1 MSSSETFYW
10 HDYETSGADA
20 TLDRPWQF
28 AGVRTNADLEI
39 IGEPLTLYARPT
51 PDRLPHPA
59 AIRVTGITPQLAA
72 EQGLPEAAFIIRIQQ
87 ELAQPK
93 TCGIGYNSIRFDD
106 EITRFALWR
115 SLRDP
120 YGREW
125 QNGNSRWD
133 LLDVTRAFRALRP
146 AGIEWPVRDDGF
158 SSFRL
163 EDLTAANGIEHG
175 AAHDAMADVV
185 ATIEIAKL
193 LKRCDEHLF
202 DTLYRQRTKRAVSA
216 LVNLDDLTP
225 LVHVSGMFGGAR
237 HNLALVVPVAW
248 HPTNNSELI
257 CVDLGKSPDFLEQ
270 PAEIVREHLFTPQI
284 DLPDGVE
291 RPPIKTIRLNRAPVL
306 LPTHWVAGEV
316 AVSLGLDGDLHR
328 QHLSLLRA
336 ARAADPAGFV
346 SRFQDLWQERI
357 FPERSDPDQLLYD
370 GFVSDGD
377 RSLCDQAIAEDPAAL
392 AGQSFPFADQRL
404 PEMLFRYRARNFP
417 DTLSDEE
424 AAQWREHCQLQWQE
438 GSFSLAQFET
448 ELAEERARPEVTE
461 ITLAALNQLEEWVR
475 ALSVE
480 G

>member
-1 MSSSETFYW
+1 MTP
-10 HDYETSGADA
+10 TVGSGK
-20 TLDRPWQF
+20 T
-28 AGVRTNADLEI
+28 
-39 IGEPLTLYARPT
+39 
-51 PDRLPHPA
+51 
-59 AIRVTGITPQLAA
+59 AIVA
-72 EQGLPEAAFIIRIQQ
+72 E
-87 ELAQPK
+87 
-93 TCGIGYNSIRFDD
+93 
-106 EITRFALWR
+106 
-115 SLRDP
+115 
-120 YGREW
+120 
-125 QNGNSRWD
+125 D

-146 AGIEWPVRDDGF
+146 AGIEWPEREDGF
-158 SSFRL
+158 TSFRL

-193 LKRCDEHLF
+193 LKHCDEGLF
-202 DTLYRQRTKRAVSA
+202 DTLHRQRTKRTVSG
-216 LVNLDDLTP
+216 LVNLDELTP

-248 HPTNNSELI
+248 HPKNNSELI
-257 CVDLGKSPDFLEQ
+257 CVDLGKAPDFLEQ
-270 PAEIVREHLFTPQI
+270 PVETLRQHLFTRQA
-284 DLPDGVE
+284 DLPEGVE

-316 AVSLGLDGDLHR
+316 AESLGLDGDLHR
-328 QHLSLLRA
+328 RHLSLLRE
-336 ARAADPAGFV
+336 ARANDPAGFA
-346 SRFQDLWQERI
+346 SRFQGLWQEQS

-392 AGQSFPFADQRL
+392 TSQTFPFADQRL

>member
-72 EQGLPEAAFIIRIQQ
+72 ERGLPEAAFIACIHQ

-125 QNGNSRWD
+125 QHGNSRWD

-146 AGIEWPVRDDGF
+146 AGIEWPLKEDGF
-158 SSFRL
+158 TSFRL
-163 EDLTAANGIEHG
+163 EDLTAANDIEHS

-193 LKRCDEHLF
+193 LKRCDEGLF
-202 DTLYRQRTKRAVSA
+202 DTLYRQRTKRTVSGM
-216 LVNLDDLTP
+216 VNLHELTP
-225 LVHVSGMFGGAR
+225 LVNVSGMFGGAR

-257 CVDLGKSPDFLEQ
+257 CVDLGKAPAFLEQ
-270 PAEIVREHLFTPQI
+270 SAETVRHHLFTRQAE
-284 DLPDGVE
+284 LPEGVE

-306 LPTHWVAGEV
+306 LATQWVAGEV
-316 AVSLGLDGDLHR
+316 AESLGLDGDLHR
-328 QHLSLLRA
+328 RHLSLLRE
-336 ARAADPAGFV
+336 ARANDPAGFV
-346 SRFQDLWQERI
+346 SRFQSLWQEQN

-377 RSLCDQAIAEDPAAL
+377 RSLCDQAIAEVPAAL
-392 AGQSFPFADQRL
+392 TSQSFLFADQRL

-417 DTLSDEE
+417 DTLNDAEI
-424 AAQWREHCQLQWQE
+424 AQWREHCQLQWQE
-438 GSFSLAQFET
+438 GSFPLAQFEA

-461 ITLAALNQLEEWVR
+461 TTLTALNQLEEWAR

>member
-1 MSSSETFYW
+1 M
-10 HDYETSGADA
+10 
-20 TLDRPWQF
+20 DRPWQF

-72 EQGLPEAAFIIRIQQ
+72 ERGLPEAAFIACIHQ

-125 QNGNSRWD
+125 QHGNSRWD

-146 AGIEWPVRDDGF
+146 AGIEWPLKEDGF
-158 SSFRL
+158 TSFRL
-163 EDLTAANGIEHG
+163 EDLTAANDIEHS

-193 LKRCDEHLF
+193 LKRCDEGLF
-202 DTLYRQRTKRAVSA
+202 DTLYRQRTKRTVSGM
-216 LVNLDDLTP
+216 VNLDELTP

-257 CVDLGKSPDFLEQ
+257 CVDLGKAPAFLEQ
-270 PAEIVREHLFTPQI
+270 SVEAVRHHLFTRQAE
-284 DLPDGVE
+284 LPEGVE

-306 LPTHWVAGEV
+306 LATQWVAGEV
-316 AVSLGLDGDLHR
+316 AESLGLDGDLHR
-328 QHLSLLRA
+328 RHLSLLRE
-336 ARAADPAGFV
+336 ARANDPAGFV
-346 SRFQDLWQERI
+346 SRFQSLWQEQN

-392 AGQSFPFADQRL
+392 TSQSFPFADQRL

-417 DTLSDEE
+417 DTLNDAEI
-424 AAQWREHCQLQWQE
+424 AQWREHCQLQWQE
-438 GSFSLAQFET
+438 GSFPLAQFEA

-461 ITLAALNQLEEWVR
+461 TTLTALNQLEEWAR

>member
-1 MSSSETFYW
+1 MSSPETFYW
-10 HDYETSGADA
+10 HDYETSGADV

-59 AIRVTGITPQLAA
+59 AIRITGITPQLAA
-72 EQGLPEAAFIIRIQQ
+72 ERGLPEAAFIARIHH
-87 ELAQPK
+87 ELAHPK

-146 AGIEWPVRDDGF
+146 AGIEWPLRENGF
-158 SSFRL
+158 TSFRL

-193 LKRCDEHLF
+193 LKRCDEGLF
-202 DTLYRQRTKRAVSA
+202 DTLHRHRTKRAVSG
-216 LVNLDDLTP
+216 LVNLDELTP
-225 LVHVSGMFGGAR
+225 LVHVSGIFGGAR

-257 CVDLGKSPDFLEQ
+257 CVDLGKAPDFVEQ
-270 PAEIVREHLFTPQI
+270 PAETVRQHLFTRQAE
-284 DLPDGVE
+284 LPEGVE
-291 RPPIKTIRLNRAPVL
+291 KPPIKTIRLNRAPVL

-316 AVSLGLDGDLHR
+316 AESLGLDGDLHR
-328 QHLSLLRA
+328 RHLSLMRET
-336 ARAADPAGFV
+336 RFNDPAAFV
-346 SRFQDLWQERI
+346 SRFQNLWQEQS

-370 GFVSDGD
+370 GLVTDGD

-392 AGQSFPFADQRL
+392 TSQSFPFVDQRL

-417 DTLSDEE
+417 DTLNDAET
-424 AAQWREHCQLQWQE
+424 AKWREHCQLQWQE
-438 GSFSLAQFET
+438 GAFPLAQFDA
-448 ELAEERARPEVTE
+448 ELAQERARPEVTE
-461 ITLAALNQLEEWVR
+461 TTLTALNQLEEWVR

>member
-1 MSSSETFYW
+1 
-10 HDYETSGADA
+10 
-20 TLDRPWQF
+20 LDRPWQF

-39 IGEPLTLYARPT
+39 IGKPLTLYARPT

-72 EQGLPEAAFIIRIQQ
+72 ERGLPEAAFIARIHQ
-87 ELAQPK
+87 ELAHPK
-93 TCGIGYNSIRFDD
+93 TCGVGYNSIRFDD

-146 AGIEWPVRDDGF
+146 AGIEWPVREGGF
-158 SSFRL
+158 TSFRL

-175 AAHDAMADVV
+175 AAHDAMADVM

-193 LKRCDEHLF
+193 LKRCDEGLF
-202 DTLYRQRTKRAVSA
+202 DTLHRQRIKRTVSG
-216 LVNLDDLTP
+216 LVNLDELTP
-225 LVHVSGMFGGAR
+225 LVHVSGMFGGTR
-237 HNLALVVPVAW
+237 HNLALVAPVAW
-248 HPTNNSELI
+248 HPRNNSELI
-257 CVDLGKSPDFLEQ
+257 CVDLGKAPDFLEQ
-270 PAEIVREHLFTPQI
+270 HTETVRQHLLTRQAE
-284 DLPDGVE
+284 LPEGVE

-316 AVSLGLDGDLHR
+316 AESLGLDGDLHR
-328 QHLSLLRA
+328 RHLSLLRE
-336 ARAADPAGFV
+336 ARANDPAGFV
-346 SRFQDLWQERI
+346 SRFQDLWQEQS
-357 FPERSDPDQLLYD
+357 FPEWSDPDQLLYD

-392 AGQSFPFADQRL
+392 TSQSFPFTDQRL

-417 DTLSDEE
+417 DTLNDAET
-424 AAQWREHCQLQWQE
+424 AQWREHCQLQWQE
-438 GSFSLAQFET
+438 GSFPLTQFEA
-448 ELAEERARPEVTE
+448 ELAEERVRPEVTE
-461 ITLAALNQLEEWVR
+461 TILTALNQLEEWVR
-475 ALSVE
+475 ALSV
-480 G
+480 

>member
-1 MSSSETFYW
+1 
-10 HDYETSGADA
+10 
-20 TLDRPWQF
+20 
-28 AGVRTNADLEI
+28 
-39 IGEPLTLYARPT
+39 
-51 PDRLPHPA
+51 
-59 AIRVTGITPQLAA
+59 VTGITPQLAA
-72 EQGLPEAAFIIRIQQ
+72 ERGLPEVAFIARIHQ

-133 LLDVTRAFRALRP
+133 LLDVTRAYRALRP
-146 AGIEWPVRDDGF
+146 AGVEWPVREDGF
-158 SSFRL
+158 TSFRL

-193 LKRCDEHLF
+193 LRRCDKNLF
-202 DTLYRQRTKRAVSA
+202 DTLHRQRTKRAVSA
-216 LVNLDDLTP
+216 LVNLDELTP
-225 LVHVSGMFGGAR
+225 LAHVSGMFGGAR

-248 HPTNNSELI
+248 HPTNNSEVI

-270 PAEIVREHLFTPQI
+270 PTDTVRQHLFSPQAE
-284 DLPDGVE
+284 LPDGVE

-306 LPTHWVAGEV
+306 LPTQWVAGAV
-316 AVSLGLDGDLHR
+316 AESLGLDGDLHR
-328 QHLSLLRA
+328 RHLSLLRE

-346 SRFQDLWQERI
+346 TRFQSLWRAQS
-357 FPERSDPDQLLYD
+357 FPERSDPDQLLYN
-370 GFVSDGD
+370 GFVRDGD
-377 RSLCDQAIAEDPAAL
+377 RSLCDRAIAEDPAAL
-392 AGQSFPFADQRL
+392 GSQSFPFADQRL

-417 DTLSDEE
+417 HTLNDAE
-424 AAQWREHCQLQWQE
+424 AAQWREHCQSQWQE
-438 GSFSLAQFET
+438 GSFSLTQFQA

-461 ITLAALNQLEEWVR
+461 NTLTALNQLEEWVR

>member
-1 MSSSETFYW
+1 MSLSETFYW

-59 AIRVTGITPQLAA
+59 AIRVTGITPQLAV
-72 EQGLPEAAFIIRIQQ
+72 ERGLPEAAFIARVHQ

-146 AGIEWPVRDDGF
+146 AGIQWPLREDGF
-158 SSFRL
+158 TSFRL
-163 EDLTAANGIEHG
+163 GDLTAANGVEHG

-193 LKRCDEHLF
+193 LKRCDEGLF
-202 DTLYRQRTKRAVSA
+202 DTLHRQRTKRAVRG
-216 LVNLDDLTP
+216 LVNLDELTP
-225 LVHVSGMFGGAR
+225 LIHVSGVFGGAR

-248 HPTNNSELI
+248 HPKNNSELI
-257 CVDLGKSPDFLEQ
+257 CVDLGKAPDFLEQ
-270 PAEIVREHLFTPQI
+270 PTETLRQHLFTRQADPPE
-284 DLPDGVE
+284 DVE
-291 RPPIKTIRLNRAPVL
+291 RPPIETIRLNRAPVL

-316 AVSLGLDGDLHR
+316 AESLGLDGDLHR
-328 QHLSLLRA
+328 RHLSLLRE
-336 ARAADPAGFV
+336 ARANDPAGFV
-346 SRFQDLWQERI
+346 SRFQDLWREQS
-357 FPERSDPDQLLYD
+357 FPEWSDPDQGLYD

-377 RSLCDQAIAEDPAAL
+377 RSLCDQAIAKDPAAL
-392 AGQSFPFADQRL
+392 TGQSFPFADQRL

-417 DTLSDEE
+417 DTLNDAET
-424 AAQWREHCQLQWQE
+424 AQWREHCQLQWQK
-438 GSFSLAQFET
+438 GSFPLAQFDS

-461 ITLAALNQLEEWVR
+461 TTLTALIQLEEWVR

-480 G
+480 R